1 MLEYLHVV
9 SNTLVPIISG
19 FSLLIISKN
28 EASSRVSATIISG
41 FNLLIISKNEA
52 SSRVSAFAFFELS
65 ANATVV
71 TYPKHLHLLH

>member
-19 FSLLIISKN
+19 FS
-28 EASSRVSATIISG
+28 
-41 FNLLIISKNEA
+41 LLIISKNEA